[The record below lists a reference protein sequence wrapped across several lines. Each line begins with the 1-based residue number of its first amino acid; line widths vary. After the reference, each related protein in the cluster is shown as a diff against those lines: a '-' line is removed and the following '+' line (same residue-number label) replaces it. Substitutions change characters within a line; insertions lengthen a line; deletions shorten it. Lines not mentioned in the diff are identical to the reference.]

1 MSWRASKE
9 MSVVIGELRRQIET
23 VQHNLVLAREAGL
36 LYEAHLH
43 HARLQD
49 LIDIAARHNIDTS
62 TWVDRGLIAP
72 TALPGG

>member
-1 MSWRASKE
+1 M
-9 MSVVIGELRRQIET
+9 IGELRRQIET